1 MEKTGQW
8 ERVKKLFD
16 VAVDLDPAERDRY
29 LSQACGGDTS
39 LRGEVESLLSAY
51 GHADGLSQPMLG
63 AAPPEVAEPP
73 ETIGAYRLIRKLG
86 EGGMGQVWLAEQGE
100 PLRRRVALKL
110 IRSGLYDEAL
120 LRRFQHERQSLA
132 LMEHPAIAKV
142 FDAGTTAQGQ
152 PYLVMEYVPGEPIT
166 AYCDLKKLAVRER
179 LELFLQVCEGV
190 QHAHQ
195 KAIIHRD
202 LKPANILVVEVDGKP
217 TPRII
222 DFGLARTATPRADGA
237 TVFTRV
243 WGLVGTPGYMS
254 PEQADPTAEDVD
266 TRADVYALGV
276 ILYELLTGQLPFD
289 TANWKKQPL
298 DAALR
303 ELREQDA
310 PRPSTRLT
318 AAGKTSSAAAA
329 DMRSTTL
336 KPLVNLLRGDL
347 DSITLK
353 AIEKDRTRR
362 YASVGELAADVTRY
376 LTHEPVVASP
386 AGVGYRM
393 GKYVQRHR
401 VAVGVAAALV
411 VLLSGFAV
419 VEAVQLRRITEERNQ
434 IARERDR
441 ADRIADFMT
450 SMFRIPDPSESRG
463 NQVTAREILDKAS
476 ADIGAGLARD
486 PELQSQMMYVMGTVY
501 DNLGLYSRA
510 EALFTDSSGIG
521 SPHGE
526 QSLRSRASLG
536 RALYHSGQ
544 YAKAVD
550 DLRSTLAE
558 DERVFGLRSR
568 NTTEAMDDLGYAL
581 ELEGGHYAESE
592 SLLRRAYD
600 TERAI
605 LGPDDPDTL
614 RTLSD
619 LGLVLNLE
627 GERPEAEQKLRQV
640 LAGRMRVLG
649 PQNLDTVISMNNLGI
664 VLVYEAKYAE
674 AESLFR
680 QVLDWRTR
688 VLGPDQSE
696 TMAAANN
703 LAVVLRHEGRLSDS
717 AALQEKALEFYR
729 RAFGPENPKTFVM
742 LDNLAETYAEMG
754 DYAKAE
760 RMVKEA
766 RDVQLR
772 LLPNDAGTAITTYN
786 LAGIYARE
794 GRRQETL
801 LLARDAIDHGLPP
814 LAELGM
820 ATDPDFKSLFGDPRF
835 VALAAYAREKA
846 AAQEHPA
853 AARAASR

>member
-8 ERVKKLFD
+8 ERVKELFD

-29 LSQACGGDTS
+29 LSHACGGDAS

-51 GHADGLSQPMLG
+51 GHAEGFSEPMPG
-63 AAPPEVAEPP
+63 AAPAEVAEAP
-73 ETIGAYRLIRKLG
+73 ETIGPYRLIRKIG
-86 EGGMGQVWLAEQGE
+86 EGGMGQVWLAEQAE
-100 PLRRRVALKL
+100 PLRRQVALKL

-142 FDAGTTAQGQ
+142 FDAGTTPQGQ
-152 PYLVMEYVPGEPIT
+152 PYLVMEYVPGEPIV
-166 AYCDLKKLAVRER
+166 AYCDRKQLPIRER
-179 LELFLQVCEGV
+179 LQLFLQVCEGV

-202 LKPANILVVEVDGKP
+202 LKPANILIVEVDGKP
-217 TPRII
+217 APRII
-222 DFGLARTATPRADGA
+222 DFGLARAATPRGDGA
-237 TVFTRV
+237 SVFTKI

-254 PEQADPTAEDVD
+254 PEQADPAAHDVD
-266 TRADVYALGV
+266 TRADVYALGI
-276 ILYELLTGQLPFD
+276 ILYELLAGQLPFD
-289 TANWKKQPL
+289 AANWKKQPL
-298 DAALR
+298 DTVLR

-310 PRPSTRLT
+310 PKPSARLIT
-318 AAGKTSSAAAA
+318 ADKTASYLAAE
-329 DMRSTTL
+329 MRGTTL
-336 KPLVNLLRGDL
+336 NPLLSLLRGDL
-347 DSITLK
+347 DSIALK
-353 AIEKDRTRR
+353 AIEKDRSRR
-362 YASVGELAADVTRY
+362 YPSVGELAADLTRY
-376 LTHEPVVASP
+376 LTDEPVLARPAS
-386 AGVGYRM
+386 VGYRV
-393 GKYVQRHR
+393 GKYVRRHS
-401 VAVGVAAALV
+401 VAVVVAAALAL
-411 VLLSGFAV
+411 LLSGFAV
-419 VEAVQLRRITEERNQ
+419 VEAIQLRRITEERNQ

-486 PELQSQMMYVMGTVY
+486 PELKSQMMYVMGTVY

-510 EALFTDSSGIG
+510 QTLFTESSGIS
-521 SPHGE
+521 SPDGE
-526 QSLRSRASLG
+526 QALRSRASLG
-536 RALYHSGQ
+536 RTLFHAGQ
-544 YAKAVD
+544 YAEAVD
-550 DLRSTLAE
+550 VLRSTLAE
-558 DERVFGLRSR
+558 EERVFGLRSR
-568 NTTEAMDDLGYAL
+568 NTAEAMDNLGYAL

-592 SLLRRAYD
+592 SLLRQAFD
-600 TERAI
+600 TQRAI
-605 LGPDDPDTL
+605 LGLDDPDTL

-619 LGLVLNLE
+619 LGLVVNLE
-627 GERPEAEQKLRQV
+627 GERPEAEQKLREV

-688 VLGPDQSE
+688 VLGPNQSE

-703 LAVVLRHEGRLSDS
+703 LAVVLRHEGRLGES

-729 RAFGPENPKTFVM
+729 RVFGPENPRTFVM
-742 LDNLAETYAEMG
+742 LDNLAETYAQAG

-760 RMVKEA
+760 RMVKQA
-766 RDVQLR
+766 REVQLR

-786 LAGIYARE
+786 LAGIDARE
-794 GRRQETL
+794 GRREEAL

-820 ATDPDFKSLFGDPRF
+820 ASDPDFKSLFGDPRF
-835 VALAAYAREKA
+835 VALAAHAREKA
-846 AAQEHPA
+846 AAQQHPA
-853 AARAASR
+853 PARPASR